1 MSRALLFPSAA
12 AFARAFGAAGSARVA
27 TGDDPDHNLVLTG
40 AERANVMFICIS
52 RARSD
57 ELVIGS

>member
-1 MSRALLFPSAA
+1 MSIAVLFRPAA
-12 AFARAFGAAGSARVA
+12 AFARAFGAAGAA
-27 TGDDPDHNLVLTG
+27 LMTTGDDPDHNLVLTG

>member
-1 MSRALLFPSAA
+1 MSIAVLFRPTA
-12 AFARAFGAAGSARVA
+12 AFARAFGAVGSAWVA
-27 TGDDPDHNLVLTG
+27 TGGNPDHNLVLTG